1 MRWRQASVLRLP
13 ALRGE
18 TVRWGGPLGE
28 SCWLLTYRP
37 WLRSCTEALVS
48 PKSWSKTLA
57 VRSSCVQPHGTRDH
71 ATSGASGVPCC
82 QRYHSIPRD
91 QLRAC
96 LRIPSEAPPRHCQ
109 LVQRLVEHSPDVSYS
124 AHEYIIHQPL

>member
-37 WLRSCTEALVS
+37 WVRSCTEAFVS
-48 PKSWSKTLA
+48 PKSWPKTLA
-57 VRSSCVQPHGTRDH
+57 VRSSCVQPHWARDH
-71 ATSGASGVPCC
+71 ATSGAYGVPCC

-91 QLRAC
+91 QLSSTFA
-96 LRIPSEAPPRHCQ
+96 LLPGNGLVYPR
-109 LVQRLVEHSPDVSYS
+109 VVSTD
-124 AHEYIIHQPL
+124 LDGLLCK